1 MLLDWACTPTTL
13 YLGEWI
19 KLEDI
24 YSGLFIQECYLHF
37 QQMENRRKG
46 DRQPVRRKVLCGFLF
61 FALLN
66 LLVWLP
72 LFIFSTGSLSQFDNY
87 VSAGSLSVQLN
98 GFPRL
103 YEAASADYIS
113 PILPTDTWSV
123 LAQTNPAL
131 ALLPATSTND
141 YMRELQFVRLPRS
154 SQELWKISPPAEAE
168 LLGLLEGRA
177 KQTPQAAQ
185 ADAEAAAAPVEA
197 ASVAATA
204 VEMTLRFSFGTQDG
218 SVNDGAVVH
227 ALSGEEKRQMAEIIR
242 GNRTALR
249 LQEVLPSI
257 IRISTTKEVTPLLS
271 SGDILGDCVLTFN
284 QLGDGVSTNN
294 TTPPPDTDG
303 SAFVPLMTTAVG
315 WWDFTCGSAARGCGT
330 ALEPLGPAAA
340 VVEED
345 PVTGQPEPGCNPSI
359 YTISSEKVRVYVCVC
374 VCLVVLAFEQT
385 DSDVMIQLH
394 TRSPRQSTN
403 KPTDDR
409 LLLLALLR
417 DHRPLLHG
425 RAGHRAL
432 RAHVRHEQEVRH
444 HLRRSAPRGGAQGAL
459 RDHLPGAHVQEP
471 RARGGALPRAHRRVQ
486 KTAAA
491 VHADGAVS
499 TLAAGGGRRGG
510 GEVVLR
516 RAGGEGAEEVPVVW
530 CEGVLNGYFFIY
542 RKRAKQVI

>member
-24 YSGLFIQECYLHF
+24 YCGLFIQECNLHF
-37 QQMENRRKG
+37 QQVENRRKG

-98 GFPRL
+98 GFPKL

-154 SQELWKISPPAEAE
+154 SQELWRISPPAEAE
-168 LLGLLEGRA
+168 LLGVLEGRA
-177 KQTPQAAQ
+177 KQTPQAQ
-185 ADAEAAAAPVEA
+185 AAGLAGDGADGEPAAPAGPVEA

-204 VEMTLRFSFGTQDG
+204 VEMMLRFSFGTQDG

-227 ALSGEEKRQMAEIIR
+227 ALSAEEKRQMAEIIR

-249 LQEVLPSI
+249 LQGVLPSI
-257 IRISTTKEVTPLLS
+257 IRISTTKEVTPLLT
-271 SGDILGDCVLTFN
+271 SGDILGDCVLTFTK
-284 QLGDGVSTNN
+284 LGDEVSTN
-294 TTPPPDTDG
+294 TTTSADATPAGADG
-303 SAFVPLMTTAVG
+303 EGSFTPLTTTAVG
-315 WWDFTCGSAARGCGT
+315 WWDFTCGSAARGCST
-330 ALEPLGPAAA
+330 ALEPQGPAAA

-359 YTISSEKVRVYVCVC
+359 YTISSEKVRVVFLVGVECVC
-374 VCLVVLAFEQT
+374 ICVWVGIGWSRVY
-385 DSDVMIQLH
+385 
-394 TRSPRQSTN
+394 TRLT
-403 KPTDDR
+403 
-409 LLLLALLR
+409 
-417 DHRPLLHG
+417 
-425 RAGHRAL
+425 
-432 RAHVRHEQEVRH
+432 
-444 HLRRSAPRGGAQGAL
+444 
-459 RDHLPGAHVQEP
+459 
-471 RARGGALPRAHRRVQ
+471 
-486 KTAAA
+486 
-491 VHADGAVS
+491 
-499 TLAAGGGRRGG
+499 
-510 GEVVLR
+510 
-516 RAGGEGAEEVPVVW
+516 
-530 CEGVLNGYFFIY
+530 
-542 RKRAKQVI
+542 